1 MRPPTLVEF
10 AQQFGGAYLA
20 TEGALWRTLRL
31 LLTRPG
37 ELTRRYLAGQ
47 RKHYVLPLRLY
58 LTISVVVLLL
68 IRLTLATGPDGAVK
82 IDVNLDAQ
90 RGSNAFSLDIG
101 GGRAGVQD
109 GHFFCTGL
117 PGWVCHRLQRRLDVD
132 PKGLQREMQQWSQR
146 VLGQIGGAMFVM
158 LPAFALWLKL
168 VYIDRR
174 LRYTEHLVFALHLHT
189 FWFLALALA
198 VPGLSALKG
207 MAMLAVPIYG
217 WLALRRVYGGRWW
230 ARLLRASVISLLYL
244 MTLALVTVGLVLW
257 ALLT

>member
-10 AQQFGGAYLA
+10 AQQLGGAYLA

-174 LRYTEHLVFALHLHT
+174 LRYT
-189 FWFLALALA
+189 
-198 VPGLSALKG
+198 
-207 MAMLAVPIYG
+207 
-217 WLALRRVYGGRWW
+217 
-230 ARLLRASVISLLYL
+230 
-244 MTLALVTVGLVLW
+244 
-257 ALLT
+257 